1 MRDTNPYRTRPGDS
15 RPPRPAGS
23 PGPRHDARPRRGGG
37 GWLRVLALLTV
48 AAVAGWFALVKLVEP
63 RAAAAPPPVLP
74 PSPSPIG
81 SIAWPMAG
89 VSAAGVSAAGFA
101 PRLLAGQGTHRPV
114 PVASVAK
121 LMTAYVIVHD
131 HPLGTGAAGPQIVVR
146 PDEAAAYP
154 AQARN
159 GDSLVPLIA
168 GEQISERQAL
178 VALLLPSADNMAWIL
193 ARWDAGSQRAF
204 VARMNDAARRLGM
217 TGTRYTDPS
226 GLAASTVSTA
236 SDQVLLGRA
245 VMAQPVLAGIVAT
258 RTAVLPVAGPVQNIN
273 RLLGSD
279 QIVGLKTGSTSA
291 AGGCVLL
298 AAWHRVSGRR
308 VLVIAAVF
316 GQPGPLS
323 ASLANALA
331 AGQQL
336 VLAVDHALDHPARAK
351 SQKRSA
357 APADE
362 ADSRED
368 LRLDDDDVVHLALH
382 PGLKEPLVASDG
394 RGLADQPGHTGRDHA
409 PSRVPDQ
416 VQLIGLITDDR
427 AVIGGVLDDR
437 GAEVGPDDDGLA
449 VGQVVDRADRG
460 QGVHGERD
468 PAQRHAGQ
476 ELPGFVFG
484 EFQGLAGLRD
494 RRRMICARICSSPAT
509 APPSDLFRSRGPQQA
524 R

>member
-1 MRDTNPYRTRPGDS
+1 MRDTNPYRIRPGGS
-15 RPPRPAGS
+15 RPPQLGGS
-23 PGPRHDARPRRGGG
+23 PGPRHDARQRRGGG
-37 GWLRVLALLTV
+37 GWLRALALLTV
-48 AAVAGWFALVKLVEP
+48 AAVAGWFALVKVMEP
-63 RAAAAPPPVLP
+63 RVAPSPPPVLP

-101 PRLLAGQGTHRPV
+101 PRLLAGPGAHRPV

-121 LMTAYVIVHD
+121 LMTAYVIVRD
-131 HPLGTGAAGPQIVVR
+131 HPLGASAAGPQIVVR

-154 AQARN
+154 EQARN
-159 GDSLVPLIA
+159 GDSLVPVIA

-193 ARWDAGSQRAF
+193 ARWDAGSQQAF
-204 VARMNDAARRLGM
+204 VARMNAAARRLGM
-217 TGTRYTDPS
+217 NGTRYTDPS

-236 SDQVLLGRA
+236 ADQVLLGRA

-258 RTAVLPVAGPVQNIN
+258 RTAVVPVAGPVRNIN

-331 AGQQL
+331 VGQQL

-351 SQKRSA
+351 KTPLAETALQK
-357 APADE
+357 PA
-362 ADSRED
+362 
-368 LRLDDDDVVHLALH
+368 L
-382 PGLKEPLVASDG
+382 
-394 RGLADQPGHTGRDHA
+394 
-409 PSRVPDQ
+409 
-416 VQLIGLITDDR
+416 
-427 AVIGGVLDDR
+427 
-437 GAEVGPDDDGLA
+437 
-449 VGQVVDRADRG
+449 
-460 QGVHGERD
+460 
-468 PAQRHAGQ
+468 
-476 ELPGFVFG
+476 
-484 EFQGLAGLRD
+484 GLRD
-494 RRRMICARICSSPAT
+494 RKLAKDQLDDETPLRTHPTARRSGHVGVPAGLSDSARSGPMCCCRPA
-509 APPSDLFRSRGPQQA
+509 R
-524 R
+524 